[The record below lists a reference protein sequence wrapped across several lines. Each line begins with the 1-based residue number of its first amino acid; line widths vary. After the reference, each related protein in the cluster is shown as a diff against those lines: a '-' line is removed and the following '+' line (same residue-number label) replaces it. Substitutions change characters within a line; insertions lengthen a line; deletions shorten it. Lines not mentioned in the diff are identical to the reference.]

1 MNLFAEAKKVLDKDG
16 KVNALGPYGKQKLT
30 GKEVSQYFK
39 KNKVSDPQVKKAV
52 EVALDLGGAD
62 TVARQE
68 IKKFYG
74 DKILKSKEVQNAL
87 RHANEETIVE
97 KVSYVEYKFKNR
109 KDAEKAMNIFK
120 STNLI
125 SLDIN
130 DDNLNGGELAV
141 DAGKKDMSKLH
152 KQVMSKFRP
161 KIQMSENIQKVV
173 KMFPRDMSWKKL
185 VMKHRRAIDD
195 FRKNNKDLPAKVED
209 DLLMWGFDNGE
220 IRNEDDAERF
230 IEDILN
236 EKFKPYIMKGYER
249 VTDFYV
255 QFRGGRGDRITSPE
269 NKKDFETAKKLITA
283 YGKKHKLNIK
293 DSSRQKIYGT
303 PQEGSSAYKISLYA
317 KHHTNDPN
325 HDLAPLLAQ
334 IAKLKTAEDHGGG
347 NAKPIKE
354 ETISE
359 GKNLVPA
366 IKNIVDKKGAAK
378 VGGVMIDMFT
388 ASMIS
393 QIYDK
398 VNDQNKKRMENSNI
412 QTLVNIAQKMMQK
425 NSVNEE
431 TLVEGY
437 SKKMSDKEIGVIAKK
452 YNMGQDEMD
461 DYKNQ
466 YSPAKIGKGS
476 SWLAITYPV
485 KDGEYYFAFISKDE
499 KKNVKYNDLLNKEL
513 KKLYKKHLNTSGKR
527 GSTNLADAIWD
538 DLPEVMKGFPRDLG
552 WNDTMTREE
561 IWGAITNMSG
571 LREDMEE
578 SKVLIGKMRL
588 GKRKKAPKFEG
599 ANPAQQAAIAI
610 SKKEKA
616 GKPGY
621 DKEGKSLKKESIMD
635 TYRQMWE
642 DAQNITEVSDKE
654 INAMKKVSK
663 DMQKVLVSYQ
673 KIANMGDKELKNT
686 KHNYDYEQVLKA
698 RDTIV
703 SMIGKLQ
710 TRQTIEKSM
719 KKEDL
724 EEKLSKA
731 DLKMIDMM
739 YDKKGNLT
747 DVGKAVM
754 NYKPGDNIRKIV
766 QNLNNK
772 K

>member
-87 RHANEETIVE
+87 RHANEEVVKE
-97 KVSYVEYKFKNR
+97 EV
-109 KDAEKAMNIFK
+109 
-120 STNLI
+120 
-125 SLDIN
+125 LD
-130 DDNLNGGELAV
+130 
-141 DAGKKDMSKLH
+141 
-152 KQVMSKFRP
+152 
-161 KIQMSENIQKVV
+161 ENIQKVI
-173 KMFPRDMSWKKL
+173 KMFPRDNSWKKL
-185 VMKHRRAIDD
+185 VMRHRRAIDD
-195 FRKNNKDLPAKVED
+195 FRKNKKDLPAKVED
-209 DLLMWGFDNGE
+209 ELLSWGFDAGE
-220 IRNEDDAERF
+220 ISNEDDAERF
-230 IEDILN
+230 IDDILN

-269 NKKDFETAKKLITA
+269 NKKDFETAKKMITA

-293 DSSRQKIYGT
+293 DSPRQRIFGT
-303 PQEGSSAYKISLYA
+303 PEEGSSAYKISLYA

-325 HDLAPLLAQ
+325 HDLAPLLDQ
-334 IAKLKTAEDHGGG
+334 ISKLKTAEDHGGG

-354 ETISE
+354 ETITE

-366 IKNIVDKKGAAK
+366 IKKIVDTKGAAK
-378 VGGVMIDMFT
+378 VGGIMIDMFT

-412 QTLVNIAQKMMQK
+412 STLVDIAQRMMQK
-425 NSVNEE
+425 NSVEE
-431 TLVEGY
+431 VDEGAFSVKLNKPY
-437 SKKMSDKEIGVIAKK
+437 KRGDEKMYMDIIKK
-452 YNMGQDEMD
+452 YGG
-461 DYKNQ
+461 KNLKF
-466 YSPAKIGKGS
+466 SPPKG
-476 SWLAITYPV
+476 
-485 KDGEYYFAFISKDE
+485 
-499 KKNVKYNDLLNKEL
+499 
-513 KKLYKKHLNTSGKR
+513 
-527 GSTNLADAIWD
+527 
-538 DLPEVMKGFPRDLG
+538 RDLEL
-552 WNDTMTREE
+552 D
-561 IWGAITNMSG
+561 ITFDGGDVKKIKSN
-571 LREDMEE
+571 LPN
-578 SKVLIGKMRL
+578 KGKDSEWISEG
-588 GKRKKAPKFEG
+588 GKSA
-599 ANPAQQAAIAI
+599 AQQAAIAI

-621 DKEGKSLKKESIMD
+621 DKEGKSMKKESIMD

-642 DAQNITEVSDKE
+642 DASDIVEVTDKE
-654 INAMKKVSK
+654 INAMKQLSK
-663 DMQKVLVSYQ
+663 DAEKIKKNYQ
-673 KIANMGDKELKNT
+673 KIVNMGDKELKDKKYN
-686 KHNYDYEQVLKA
+686 KEYEDILKMSQSVL
-698 RDTIV
+698 
-703 SMIGKLQ
+703 SLIGKLQ
-710 TRQTIEKSM
+710 TQKIIN
-719 KKEDL
+719 KESL
-724 EEKLSKA
+724 EEKLNKQ
-731 DLKMIDMM
+731 DLKFIDMM

>member
-87 RHANEETIVE
+87 RHANEEVVKE
-97 KVSYVEYKFKNR
+97 EV
-109 KDAEKAMNIFK
+109 
-120 STNLI
+120 
-125 SLDIN
+125 LD
-130 DDNLNGGELAV
+130 
-141 DAGKKDMSKLH
+141 
-152 KQVMSKFRP
+152 
-161 KIQMSENIQKVV
+161 ENIQKVI
-173 KMFPRDMSWKKL
+173 KMFPRDNSWKKL
-185 VMKHRRAIDD
+185 VMRHRRAIDD
-195 FRKNNKDLPAKVED
+195 FRKNKKDLPAKVED
-209 DLLMWGFDNGE
+209 ELLSWGFDAGE
-220 IRNEDDAERF
+220 ISNEDDAERF
-230 IEDILN
+230 IDDILN

-269 NKKDFETAKKLITA
+269 NKKDFETAKKMITA

-293 DSSRQKIYGT
+293 DSPRQRIFGT
-303 PQEGSSAYKISLYA
+303 PEEGSSAYKISLYA

-325 HDLAPLLAQ
+325 HDLAPLLDQ
-334 IAKLKTAEDHGGG
+334 ISKLKTAEDHGGG

-354 ETISE
+354 ETITE

-366 IKNIVDKKGAAK
+366 IKKIVDTKGAAK

-412 QTLVNIAQKMMQK
+412 STLVDIAQRMMQK
-425 NSVNEE
+425 NSVEE
-431 TLVEGY
+431 VDEGAFSVKLNKPY
-437 SKKMSDKEIGVIAKK
+437 KRGDEKMYMDIIKK
-452 YNMGQDEMD
+452 YGG
-461 DYKNQ
+461 KNLKF
-466 YSPAKIGKGS
+466 SPPKG
-476 SWLAITYPV
+476 
-485 KDGEYYFAFISKDE
+485 
-499 KKNVKYNDLLNKEL
+499 
-513 KKLYKKHLNTSGKR
+513 
-527 GSTNLADAIWD
+527 
-538 DLPEVMKGFPRDLG
+538 RDLEL
-552 WNDTMTREE
+552 D
-561 IWGAITNMSG
+561 ITFDGGDVKKIKSN
-571 LREDMEE
+571 LPN
-578 SKVLIGKMRL
+578 KGKDSEWISEG
-588 GKRKKAPKFEG
+588 GKSA
-599 ANPAQQAAIAI
+599 AQQAAIAI

-621 DKEGKSLKKESIMD
+621 DKEGKSMKKESIMD

-642 DAQNITEVSDKE
+642 DASDIVEVTDKE
-654 INAMKKVSK
+654 INAMKQLSK
-663 DMQKVLVSYQ
+663 DAEKIKKNYQ
-673 KIANMGDKELKNT
+673 KIVNMGDKELKDKKYN
-686 KHNYDYEQVLKA
+686 KEYEDILKMSQSVL
-698 RDTIV
+698 
-703 SMIGKLQ
+703 SLIGKLQ
-710 TRQTIEKSM
+710 TQKIIN
-719 KKEDL
+719 KESL
-724 EEKLSKA
+724 EEKLNKQ
-731 DLKMIDMM
+731 DLKFIDMM

>member
-1 MNLFAEAKKVLDKDG
+1 
-16 KVNALGPYGKQKLT
+16 
-30 GKEVSQYFK
+30 
-39 KNKVSDPQVKKAV
+39 
-52 EVALDLGGAD
+52 
-62 TVARQE
+62 
-68 IKKFYG
+68 
-74 DKILKSKEVQNAL
+74 
-87 RHANEETIVE
+87 
-97 KVSYVEYKFKNR
+97 
-109 KDAEKAMNIFK
+109 
-120 STNLI
+120 
-125 SLDIN
+125 
-130 DDNLNGGELAV
+130 
-141 DAGKKDMSKLH
+141 
-152 KQVMSKFRP
+152 
-161 KIQMSENIQKVV
+161 
-173 KMFPRDMSWKKL
+173 
-185 VMKHRRAIDD
+185 
-195 FRKNNKDLPAKVED
+195 
-209 DLLMWGFDNGE
+209 
-220 IRNEDDAERF
+220 
-230 IEDILN
+230 
-236 EKFKPYIMKGYER
+236 MKGYER

-293 DSSRQKIYGT
+293 DSPRQKIYGT

-366 IKNIVDKKGAAK
+366 VKKIVDTKGAAK

-412 QTLVNIAQKMMQK
+412 QTLVGLAQKMMQK

-431 TLVEGY
+431 TLAEGY
-437 SKKMSDKEIGVIAKK
+437 SKKMSDREIEAVAKK
-452 YNMGQDEMD
+452 YNMGQDEKD
-461 DYKNQ
+461 DYKKQ

-476 SWLAITYPV
+476 SWLALSYPV
-485 KDGEYYFAFISKDE
+485 KDGEYYFAFISNDD

-513 KKLYKKHLNTSGKR
+513 KKLYKKHLNSSGKR

-571 LREDMEE
+571 LREDVEE
-578 SKVLIGKMRL
+578 SNKVLIGKMRL
-588 GKRKKAPKFEG
+588 GKRKKAPKFEA

-610 SKKEKA
+610 AKK
-616 GKPGY
+616 
-621 DKEGKSLKKESIMD
+621 KKNESVMD

-642 DAQNITEVSDKE
+642 DTQNITEVSDKE

-698 RDTIV
+698 RNTIV

-719 KKEDL
+719 KKEELD
-724 EEKLSKA
+724 EKLNKQ
-731 DLKMIDMM
+731 DLKFIDMM

-766 QNLNNK
+766 QNLNK

>member
-87 RHANEETIVE
+87 RHANEEVVKE
-97 KVSYVEYKFKNR
+97 EV
-109 KDAEKAMNIFK
+109 
-120 STNLI
+120 
-125 SLDIN
+125 LD
-130 DDNLNGGELAV
+130 
-141 DAGKKDMSKLH
+141 
-152 KQVMSKFRP
+152 
-161 KIQMSENIQKVV
+161 ENIQKVI
-173 KMFPRDMSWKKL
+173 KMFPRDNSWKKL
-185 VMKHRRAIDD
+185 VMRHRRAIDD
-195 FRKNNKDLPAKVED
+195 FRKNKKDLPAKVED
-209 DLLMWGFDNGE
+209 ELLSWGFDAGE
-220 IRNEDDAERF
+220 ISNEDDAERF
-230 IEDILN
+230 IDDILN

-269 NKKDFETAKKLITA
+269 NKKDFETAKKMITA

-293 DSSRQKIYGT
+293 DSPRQRIFGT
-303 PQEGSSAYKISLYA
+303 PEEGSSAYKISLYA
-317 KHHTNDPN
+317 EHHTNDPN
-325 HDLAPLLAQ
+325 HDLAPLLDQ
-334 IAKLKTAEDHGGG
+334 ISKLKTAEDHGGG

-354 ETISE
+354 ETITE

-366 IKNIVDKKGAAK
+366 IKKIVDTKGAAK

-412 QTLVNIAQKMMQK
+412 STLVDIAQRMMQK
-425 NSVNEE
+425 NSVEE
-431 TLVEGY
+431 VDEGAFSVKLNKPY
-437 SKKMSDKEIGVIAKK
+437 KRGDEKMYMDIIKK
-452 YNMGQDEMD
+452 YGG
-461 DYKNQ
+461 KNLKF
-466 YSPAKIGKGS
+466 SPPKG
-476 SWLAITYPV
+476 
-485 KDGEYYFAFISKDE
+485 
-499 KKNVKYNDLLNKEL
+499 
-513 KKLYKKHLNTSGKR
+513 
-527 GSTNLADAIWD
+527 
-538 DLPEVMKGFPRDLG
+538 RDLEL
-552 WNDTMTREE
+552 D
-561 IWGAITNMSG
+561 ITFDGGDVKKIKSN
-571 LREDMEE
+571 LPN
-578 SKVLIGKMRL
+578 KGKDSEWISEG
-588 GKRKKAPKFEG
+588 GKSA
-599 ANPAQQAAIAI
+599 AQQAAIAI

-621 DKEGKSLKKESIMD
+621 DKEGKSMKKESIMD

-642 DAQNITEVSDKE
+642 DASDIVEVTDKE
-654 INAMKKVSK
+654 INAMKQLSK
-663 DMQKVLVSYQ
+663 DAEKIKKNYQ
-673 KIANMGDKELKNT
+673 KIVNMGDKELKDKKYN
-686 KHNYDYEQVLKA
+686 KEYEDILKMSQSVL
-698 RDTIV
+698 
-703 SMIGKLQ
+703 SLIGKLQ
-710 TRQTIEKSM
+710 TQKIIN
-719 KKEDL
+719 KESL
-724 EEKLSKA
+724 EEKLNKQ
-731 DLKMIDMM
+731 DLKFIDMM

>member
-1 MNLFAEAKKVLDKDG
+1 MNIFQEAKKILDKDG
-16 KVNALGPYGKQKLT
+16 KVNPLGPYGKQKLT
-30 GKEVSQYFK
+30 GQEVAQYFR

-74 DKILKSKEVQNAL
+74 DKVLKSKEVQNAL
-87 RHANEETIVE
+87 RHANEEVVKE
-97 KVSYVEYKFKNR
+97 EV
-109 KDAEKAMNIFK
+109 
-120 STNLI
+120 
-125 SLDIN
+125 LD
-130 DDNLNGGELAV
+130 
-141 DAGKKDMSKLH
+141 
-152 KQVMSKFRP
+152 
-161 KIQMSENIQKVV
+161 ENIQKVI
-173 KMFPRDMSWKKL
+173 KMFPRDNSWKKL
-185 VMKHRRAIDD
+185 VMRHRRAIDD
-195 FRKNNKDLPAKVED
+195 FRNKNKDLPAKVED
-209 DLLMWGFDNGE
+209 DILSWGFDAGE
-220 IRNEDDAERF
+220 ISNEDDAERF
-230 IEDILN
+230 IDDILN

-293 DSSRQKIYGT
+293 DSPRQKIYGT

-366 IKNIVDKKGAAK
+366 VKKIVDTKGAAK

-412 QTLVNIAQKMMQK
+412 QTLVGLAQKMMQK

-431 TLVEGY
+431 TLAEGY
-437 SKKMSDKEIGVIAKK
+437 SKKMSDREIEAVAKK
-452 YNMGQDEMD
+452 YNMGQDEKD
-461 DYKNQ
+461 DYKKQ

-476 SWLAITYPV
+476 SWLALSYPV
-485 KDGEYYFAFISKDE
+485 KDGEYYFAFISNDD

-513 KKLYKKHLNTSGKR
+513 KKLYKKHLNSSGKR

-571 LREDMEE
+571 LREDVEE
-578 SKVLIGKMRL
+578 SNKVLIGKMRL
-588 GKRKKAPKFEG
+588 GKRKKAPKFEA

-610 SKKEKA
+610 AKK
-616 GKPGY
+616 
-621 DKEGKSLKKESIMD
+621 KKNESIMD
-635 TYRQMWE
+635 SYRKMWE
-642 DAQNITEVSDKE
+642 SQN
-654 INAMKKVSK
+654 
-663 DMQKVLVSYQ
+663 
-673 KIANMGDKELKNT
+673 
-686 KHNYDYEQVLKA
+686 
-698 RDTIV
+698 
-703 SMIGKLQ
+703 
-710 TRQTIEKSM
+710 
-719 KKEDL
+719 L
-724 EEKLSKA
+724 EEKKEFKQSDIDKVAKLTDRNEHTKSLIHIAKSMGDRGA
-731 DLKMIDMM
+731 VKKLELIDKMHNEYGHMPKGLMDMRNEVYDDLKKGMEKYSNGKDM
-739 YDKKGNLT
+739 YGAT
-747 DVGKAVM
+747 
-754 NYKPGDNIRKIV
+754 
-766 QNLNNK
+766 
-772 K
+772 